1 MKSIII
7 QGARQN
13 NLKGVNLEI
22 PRDRLVVI
30 TGLSGSGKSSLAFD
44 TIYAEGQ
51 RRYVESLS
59 VYARQFLDQMAKPD
73 VDSME
78 GLSPAISIEQ
88 RSLSKNP
95 RSTVGTI
102 TEIYDHLRLLFAR
115 VGRAHCPDCGEA
127 ITAMGAEQMVDRV
140 LQLPD
145 KTRLLVLAPVARQQ
159 KGDHAKLLDDL
170 RREGF
175 TRVAVD
181 GQDLELSG
189 EALALDP
196 GQPHDVDVVVDRLI
210 IKPGLRSRLADSV
223 ELALKRAH
231 GVVKVRALGGETL
244 VFSERPTCVDCGV
257 GLAELEPRSFSFNN
271 PHGACPRCSG
281 LGLLLEF
288 DEARIVPHPER
299 SLKQGAIEP
308 WEKRNAPYHR
318 QALESLS
325 QHFGFDLFEPYEK
338 LPAGVRELVMRGSGE
353 EEVEFFYKKGKKKQ
367 TFRQPFEGVI
377 PELERRLERKR
388 KDKAEDADGAAD
400 ELHRYMRERTCPD
413 CGGARLRR
421 EALHVLL
428 DGRNI
433 HEVSSM
439 TISQALATLGSL
451 ALDGREQE
459 VGQRLLREIVG
470 RLTFLE
476 DVGLGYLSLHRASGS
491 LSGGEGQRVRLATQI
506 GAALMGVLYILDE
519 PSIGLHKRDHRRLLE
534 TLLRLR
540 DMGNSVLVVEHD
552 EETIRAA
559 DHVVDMGPGAGT
571 RGGEVVASG
580 TPAEIEACEQ
590 SLTGR
595 YLSGAEGIAVPAE
608 RRAPRHHLELRGAT
622 QNNLRDLDA
631 RVPLGVLTCVT
642 GVSGSGK
649 STLIM
654 DTLLPALRRR
664 LHNAL
669 DTPGA
674 YREIRG
680 VHLLEKVIAIDQ
692 SPIGRTP
699 RSNPATY
706 SGVFNHVRQ
715 LFAGQPESK
724 VRGYKSG
731 RYSFNVKGGRCE
743 ACQGD
748 GILRIAMHFLPDV
761 FVRCEV
767 CGGRRYNHETLQVKY
782 RGHSIADVLAMT
794 VNEASELFSAIP
806 KLDTRLQTLR
816 EVGLGYLTLGQPANT
831 LSGGEAQRLKL
842 SAQLSR
848 RSSVGTLYILDEP
861 TTGLHLADI
870 HVLMDALDRLVEG
883 GSSVIII
890 EHHLD
895 VIKCADQII
904 DMGPEGGDG
913 GGTIVAAGTPEEVA
927 RTPGSFTGEYL
938 REVLGAKFKWIDRP
952 VRK

>member
-1 MKSIII
+1 MKSIVI

-13 NLKGVNLEI
+13 NLKGVSLEI

-73 VDSME
+73 VDSIE

-115 VGRAHCPDCGEA
+115 VGSVHCPDCGEA

-140 LQLPD
+140 LQLPE
-145 KTRLLVLAPVARQQ
+145 KTRLLVMAPVARRQ
-159 KGDHAKLLDDL
+159 KGDHAALLEDL

-189 EALALDP
+189 EVVELDP
-196 GQPHDVDVVVDRLI
+196 RQKHDVDVVVDRLI
-210 IKPGLRSRLADSV
+210 IKPGLRSRLSDSV
-223 ELALKRAH
+223 ELALKRAQ
-231 GVVKVRALGGETL
+231 GVVKVRVLGGDEL
-244 VFSERPTCVDCGV
+244 VFSERPACVECGV
-257 GLAELEPRSFSFNN
+257 GLAELEPRTFSFNN

-288 DEARIVPHPER
+288 DEARLVPHPER

-308 WEKRNAPYHR
+308 WEKRNQAYYR
-318 QALESLS
+318 QVLESLS
-325 QHFGFDLFEPYEK
+325 LHFGFDLFEPYEK
-338 LPAGVRELVMRGSGE
+338 LPVGVRELLMRGSGD

-377 PELERRLERKR
+377 PELQRRLARKR
-388 KDKAEDADGAAD
+388 KDKAPQEADGVAD
-400 ELHRYMRERTCPD
+400 ELHRYMQERTCPD

-421 EALHVLL
+421 EALHVRL

-439 TISQALATLGSL
+439 TISQALATLGAL
-451 ALDGREQE
+451 ALEGRDVE

-476 DVGLGYLSLHRASGS
+476 DVGLGYLSLHRTSGS

-506 GAALMGVLYILDE
+506 GAALMGVIYILDE
-519 PSIGLHKRDHRRLLE
+519 PSIGLHKRDHQRLLE

-540 DMGNSVLVVEHD
+540 DMGNTVLVVEHD

-559 DHVVDMGPGAGT
+559 DHIVDMGPGAGA
-571 RGGEVVASG
+571 RGGEVVVAG

-595 YLSGAEGIAVPAE
+595 YLSGAEGIAVPAK
-608 RRAPRHHLELRGAT
+608 RRASRHHLEIRGAS
-622 QNNLRDLDA
+622 QNNLQDLDV
-631 RVPLGVLTCVT
+631 RIPLNVLTCVT

-654 DTLLPALRRR
+654 DTLLQALRRR

-669 DTPGA
+669 DPPGA
-674 YREIRG
+674 HRKLNG

-706 SGVFNHVRQ
+706 SGVFNHVRE

-743 ACQGD
+743 ACKGD

-761 FVRCEV
+761 FVQCEV
-767 CGGRRYNHETLQVKY
+767 CRGRRYNRETLQVKY
-782 RGHSIADVLAMT
+782 RGRSIADVLAMT
-794 VNEASELFSAIP
+794 VDEASELFAAIP

-842 SAQLSR
+842 STQLSR
-848 RSSVGTLYILDEP
+848 RSSAGTLYILDEP

-913 GGTIVAAGTPEEVA
+913 GGTIVAAGTPEDVA
-927 RTPGSFTGEYL
+927 QTPGSFTGAYL
-938 REVLGAKFKWIDRP
+938 REVL
-952 VRK
+952 